1 MIYKLKDIASGSYAD
16 LTNSSFLVYYF
27 FMHFDLQELIRTIG
41 YLGVFGIVFL
51 ESGMMVG
58 FFFPGDSLL
67 FTAGFLAS
75 QGYLDIRILIVG
87 CFIAAVAGDSVG
99 YYIGKK
105 LGPKIFKKE
114 GSIFFHKNHLARAQR
129 FYEKHGGKTIIL
141 ARFVPVIRAFAP
153 VVAGVG
159 VMQYKK
165 FALFNLIGA
174 SLWAIGVTVAGFY
187 LGSLIPDVDKYLLPI
202 VGLIII
208 ASVLPIIHHALVDA
222 EIRASI
228 VKRIR
233 RK

>member
-1 MIYKLKDIASGSYAD
+1 MHLD
-16 LTNSSFLVYYF
+16 LPELVK
-27 FMHFDLQELIRTIG
+27 TIG
-41 YLGVFGIVFL
+41 YLGVFTIVFL
-51 ESGMMVG
+51 ESGLLIG

-75 QGYLDIRILIVG
+75 QGYLNIEILILG
-87 CFIAAVAGDSVG
+87 CFIAAVLGDSIG

-105 LGPKIFKKE
+105 LGPRIFNKE
-114 GSIFFHKNHLARAQR
+114 KSIFFHKKHLERAQR
-129 FYEKHGGKTIIL
+129 FYDKHGGKTIIL

-159 VMQYKK
+159 KMDYKR
-165 FALFNLIGA
+165 FVAFNLVGGVF
-174 SLWAIGVTVAGFY
+174 WAIGVTLSGYY

-208 ASVLPIIHHALVDA
+208 ASILPGLHHILVDA

-228 VKRIR
+228 INRFKR
-233 RK
+233 K